1 MQKPRYMF
9 CATQFKPVIIL
20 VVVLT
25 VVVIGWT
32 AYRESTSKHG
42 RHLSIAGQ
50 GGIMRTATAPPIR
63 QGEPA
68 PHPDWG
74 RCTRCHDLVGARQ
87 AASVMSVATAP
98 PIRPGARAP
107 HPDWG
112 RCTRCHNLVGART
125 AALQPG
131 ASRTMARAAPPLG
144 IWLRPVTPAIA
155 DRMGLDNADGALVSG
170 VPDPST
176 AQTAGLTVGDV
187 IRRIDNRKI
196 ESVNEALAVLAE
208 KRAQDTIKLQILREG
223 RHKKIFVPVDQDA
236 QPSPTPAGVPVAAPA
251 AAPPTGRVA
260 VAATGED
267 LGSQVAPVFGRAP
280 VFIIYDPAQNVF
292 FPVENRGHGALT
304 AGRLAAAQLIGSEV
318 QAVIVGNIGPGSY
331 RVLQRSGVR
340 IYTGAFGSVQQVLAQ
355 YRRGGL
361 VESRG
366 TMLPVAPRGAALST
380 PAAGGKIAVA
390 SEGPTLDDRV
400 ARDLGLA
407 RYVIVY
413 NLAMGEYEAVA
424 KDPTLNRDTGAVQTA
439 HMIVDRGAS
448 AVVAGDISPASVRAL
463 NKLGVFSFAGVSGS
477 VGRAIGMYQDGKLQA
492 TTAPAAGGLAAQG
505 MTL

>member
-32 AYRESTSKHG
+32 AYRESSSKHG
-42 RHLSIAGQ
+42 RHLPIVGQ
-50 GGIMRTATAPPIR
+50 GGIMRTATAPPI
-63 QGEPA
+63 Q
-68 PHPDWG
+68 
-74 RCTRCHDLVGARQ
+74 
-87 AASVMSVATAP
+87 
-98 PIRPGARAP
+98 PGARAP

-112 RCTRCHNLVGART
+112 RCTRCHDLIGVRT
-125 AALQPG
+125 AALHPG
-131 ASRTMARAAPPLG
+131 ASRTMARVAPPLG

-170 VPDPST
+170 IPDPSS
-176 AQTAGLTVGDV
+176 ALTAGLEVGDI
-187 IRRIDNRKI
+187 IRGIDNRKI

-208 KRAQDTIKLQILREG
+208 KKAQDTIKLRILRDG
-223 RHKKIFVPVDQDA
+223 RQKRIFVPVDQDA
-236 QPSPTPAGVPVAAPA
+236 GPPGGPAGVPAAAPA
-251 AAPPTGRVA
+251 AGVPAGRVA

-280 VFIIYDPAQNVF
+280 VFIIYDPARGVY
-292 FPVENRGHGALT
+292 FPVENRGHGE
-304 AGRLAAAQLIGSEV
+304 LAAGSLAAEQLINAGVE
-318 QAVIVGNIGPGSY
+318 AVIVGNIGPGSY
-331 RVLQRSGVR
+331 RSLQRSGVR
-340 IYTGAFGSVQQVLAQ
+340 MYTGAFGSIRQVLAQ

-361 VESRG
+361 VESTG
-366 TMLPVAPRGAALST
+366 TILPGAPRAAALGS

-390 SEGPTLDDRV
+390 SEGPTLDDMV

-413 NLAMGEYEAVA
+413 NLATGEYEAVA

-448 AVVAGDISPASVRAL
+448 AVVAGNISPASVRAL

-477 VGRAIGMYQDGKLQA
+477 VGRAIGMYRDGSLQA
-492 TTAPAAGGLAAQG
+492 TTVPAAGGLAAQG